1 MQISIFFGH
10 RCPMNFNFPRFLLFA
25 LAICPWSRLVAQAPA
40 KEASPPAQDFK
51 PRSIEQILADAKAQ
65 QSTGKTDAA
74 DKGKLQVGAK
84 MPTLVLR
91 DGTKFTN
98 VQITSISTTD
108 VCISHSEGVS
118 RFPLMNLPSAVSD
131 HLAKGSS
138 PGLLN
143 TTSKSGPRPEP
154 KWKPKSLDDVAKCTV
169 MIKTDLG
176 AGTGFLLN
184 DYGST
189 YVYTN
194 IHVLDGAKQITIKDD
209 AGNEYKDIEYMEAAA
224 SPCGYVKDGGGG
236 DAVRLKLID
245 FRERALTQRDIATPA
260 EIIGKTVGMTGNGGG
275 RGALTQLT
283 GVVGKCGDQ
292 SFQNTTPGE
301 PGNSGSPVVRMDTF
315 EVIGMHTYGMRAP
328 ENPLTMLWQKEM
340 GATAGVSFALR
351 LDALNRWQQL
361 SVSAFFA
368 QMRKFD
374 EFKQLVLLC
383 GLIDFLQPTSSGIFA
398 PLNLQVQVMG
408 SPYTIGELLA
418 IWRDHPIVSELTALD
433 RVLARNRNTSAKMS
447 KVDINKSFVKALR
460 GALNGIV
467 ERREKLVGE
476 TWIYYMEIKRE
487 RSLAIPVCQAY
498 EVILARQAQWYNSQ
512 ISVGG
517 RTTSER
523 PRLPAFNDGAIA
535 LGIRR

>member
-1 MQISIFFGH
+1 
-10 RCPMNFNFPRFLLFA
+10 MNFNYARILLFT
-25 LAICPWSRLVAQAPA
+25 LAFCSGRTLLAQTPA
-40 KEASPPAQDFK
+40 KEAPLPTQDFK
-51 PRSIEQILADAKAQ
+51 PRSIDQILADAKGQ
-65 QSTGKTDAA
+65 QPQGKTEAP
-74 DKGKLQVGAK
+74 DKNKIQVGAK
-84 MPTLVLR
+84 IPTLVLR
-91 DGTKFTN
+91 DGTKFTD
-98 VQITSISTTD
+98 VKITSISTTD

-131 HLAKGSS
+131 NLVKGSS

-143 TTSKSGPRPEP
+143 TTSKTGPRPEP
-154 KWKPKSLDDVAKCTV
+154 KWKPKSLEDVAKCTV
-169 MIKTDLG
+169 MIKTDRG

-194 IHVLDGAKQITIKDD
+194 VHVLDGAKQITVKDE
-209 AGNEYKDIEYMEAAA
+209 AGNEYKDIEYLEAAA
-224 SPCGYVKDGGGG
+224 SPCGYVKDFGGG
-236 DAVRLKLID
+236 DAVRLKLIN
-245 FRERALTQRDIATPA
+245 FREKALTQRDISTPA
-260 EIIGKTVGMTGNGGG
+260 EIVGKTVGMTGNSGG
-275 RGALTQLT
+275 RGAVTHLT
-283 GVVGKCGDQ
+283 GIVGKCDEQ

-315 EVIGMHTYGMRAP
+315 EVIGMHTYGVRAP
-328 ENPLTMLWQKEM
+328 ENPLTMLWQKEL
-340 GATAGVSFALR
+340 GATSGISFALR
-351 LDALNRWQQL
+351 LDTLNRWQQMT
-361 SVSAFFA
+361 VTGFFA

-383 GLIDFLQPTSSGIFA
+383 GLIDFLQPTSNGIFA

-408 SPYTIGELLA
+408 SSYTIGELLA
-418 IWRDHPIVSELTALD
+418 IWRDHPIVSEFTALD
-433 RVLARNRNTSAKMS
+433 RELSRNRNSSIRMS
-447 KVDINKSFVKALR
+447 KADINKSFVKALR
-460 GALNGIV
+460 AALNGIV

-476 TWIYYMEIKRE
+476 TWIYFMETKRD

-498 EVILARQAQWYNSQ
+498 ELILARQAQWYNSQ

-517 RTTSER
+517 TTTSDR